1 MKQDQSVLLVD
12 GMSLL
17 FRGFY
22 ATAVHHNF
30 MRNSEGVPT
39 NALFGFI
46 RYMLDAI
53 SIYKPTHVI
62 CCWDTPQPTFR
73 HRLYQGYKAN
83 RGAPPEELLPQFSLV
98 QPLAASFGALNVE
111 KEGYEADDII
121 GTLAA
126 QLSSKVNVKI
136 LTSDQDSLQLV
147 DDNVHAIIMKRGLSN
162 YKPYTIATLY
172 EDFGL
177 YPKQIIDLKALMG
190 DASDNYPGV
199 KGIGEKTALK
209 LLKQYESIEDILK
222 NIDSLSKGVQTKLKN
237 DLEMLHLSRKLA
249 TIARNVPVSVDVNQ
263 ALWLSTNDQVFETIT
278 KHNLTSIVKLV

>member
-1 MKQDQSVLLVD
+1 MKQEKSLLLVD

-22 ATAVHHNF
+22 ATAVHNNF

-39 NALFGFI
+39 NALFGFT

-53 SIYKPTHVI
+53 SIYQPTHVI
-62 CCWDTPQPTFR
+62 CCWDTPHPTFR
-73 HRLYQGYKAN
+73 HKLYQGYKAN
-83 RGAPPEELLPQFSLV
+83 RGAPPEELIPQFSLV
-98 QPLAASFGALNVE
+98 QPLAESFGALNIE
-111 KEGYEADDII
+111 KVGFEADDLI
-121 GTLAA
+121 GTLATMFR
-126 QLSSKVNVKI
+126 SEMNVKI

-147 DDNVHAIIMKRGLSN
+147 DDNVHSIIMKRGFSN
-162 YKPYTIATLY
+162 YKPYTIATLFD
-172 EDFGL
+172 EFGL
-177 YPKQIIDLKALMG
+177 SPKQIIDLKALMG
-190 DASDNYPGV
+190 DSSDNYPGV

-209 LLKQYESIEDILK
+209 LLNEYESIENILE
-222 NIDSLSKGVQTKLKN
+222 NIDTLSKGIQTKIKQ
-237 DLEMLHLSRKLA
+237 DIDMLHLSRKLA

>member
-22 ATAVHHNF
+22 ATAVHNNF

-39 NALFGFI
+39 NALFGFT

-62 CCWDTPQPTFR
+62 CCWDTPHPTFR

-111 KEGYEADDII
+111 KEGYEADDVI

-126 QLSSKVNVKI
+126 QLSPTMNVKI

-209 LLKQYESIEDILK
+209 LLKQYESIEEILK
-222 NIDSLSKGVQTKLKN
+222 NVDSLSKGVQTKLKN